1 MIHRMRRLGIE
12 PLEERFLPAS
22 TASTGGLEN
31 VTNLAALVGSAE
43 ASNTQTSS
51 DYSDYSRTDSSTS
64 AAETKSPTAN
74 STPNGTPSGTTANQ
88 SPGDSEYTMPGAGT
102 NTPTSTNKSAA
113 DEYNSNASGT
123 STQNG
128 AQTSSQDYQG
138 EYENKTSASSMS
150 QLDFPIQ
157 QNPATIEGGATTVPV
172 NGRAITTAIPNAIAF
187 STLATSPNTSVLPS
201 GGIVL
206 TASPSPDASNV
217 ETAASIVS
225 GNQELPS
232 NNAGQPA
239 SHPQDSTDYFT
250 FPEVFAIRVDAAM
263 VDETIDQFLAGLD
276 AMIPDALDQ
285 ESLLVRL
292 GYWVI
297 AISGTAVACE
307 LIRQDLRSRHKAHP
321 QLSLATTPIPNNVGG

>member
-1 MIHRMRRLGIE
+1 ML
-12 PLEERFLPAS
+12 
-22 TASTGGLEN
+22 
-31 VTNLAALVGSAE
+31 
-43 ASNTQTSS
+43 
-51 DYSDYSRTDSSTS
+51 
-64 AAETKSPTAN
+64 
-74 STPNGTPSGTTANQ
+74 
-88 SPGDSEYTMPGAGT
+88 GAGT
-102 NTPTSTNKSAA
+102 NTPTSTSKSAA
-113 DEYNSNASGT
+113 DEYNSDASRT

-128 AQTSSQDYQG
+128 TQIPSQDDQG

-150 QLDFPIQ
+150 QLDLPIQ
-157 QNPATIEGGATTVPV
+157 QNPATIEGGAAIPV
-172 NGRAITTAIPNAIAF
+172 NGRAITSATPNAIVF
-187 STLATSPNTSVLPS
+187 STIAAGPNTGVLPS
-201 GGIVL
+201 SGIVL
-206 TASPSPDASNV
+206 TASPSPEASNADA
-217 ETAASIVS
+217 AASIVN

-239 SHPQDSTDYFT
+239 SRPQVSTDYFT
-250 FPEVFAIRVDAAM
+250 FPEVFAIRVDPAM

-321 QLSLATTPIPNNVGG
+321 QLSLATTPIPNNFSG